1 MCTGLELLV
10 GALGAA
16 SVASTLFTQQPSV
29 PKVETPATAA
39 AADAARDAGATVR
52 VGVRD
57 ETEEGEDQEADTTFV
72 EQRKQAQTLTG
83 LGRGGL
89 AI

>member
-1 MCTGLELLV
+1 MGIETILL

-16 SVASTLFTQQPSV
+16 SVATSLFAKTPSV

-39 AADAARDAGATVR
+39 DAARTSGATVR
-52 VGVRD
+52 VGVREDD
-57 ETEEGEDQEADTTFV
+57 EQDAATGTETNFV
-72 EQRKQAQTLTG
+72 EQRKQAQTLNG

>member
-1 MCTGLELLV
+1 VGIETLLLGGL
-10 GALGAA
+10 AAA
-16 SVASTLFTQQPSV
+16 SVASTLFQSSPKV
-29 PKVETPATAA
+29 PKAEVPAV

-52 VGVRD
+52 VGVNDVD
-57 ETEEGEDQEADTTFV
+57 EEAGATGTSSGFV
-72 EQRKQAQTLTG
+72 EQRKQAQTITG

>member
-1 MCTGLELLV
+1 MGIETLLL

-16 SVASTLFTQQPSV
+16 SVASTLFASQPSV
-29 PKVETPATAA
+29 PQVQQPAG
-39 AADAARDAGATVR
+39 AADAARAAGATVR

-57 ETEEGEDQEADTTFV
+57 ETEESDSPQVTTPFT
-72 EQRKQAQTLTG
+72 EQRKRAQTING